1 MKLLKFTAAQIK
13 DLQKQF
19 PLGADIDKQKVIV
32 KVFDP
37 CGSWTWYIMNQD
49 PNDPN
54 YLWGIVK
61 GFEIEQGSISL
72 SELQATRR
80 PVKLGGMTI
89 GKIPLERDLHF
100 HPMNAKELWEKL
112 QRGEHV

>member
-1 MKLLKFTAAQIK
+1 MKLLNFTAAQTK
-13 DLQKQF
+13 ALQKQF
-19 PLGADIDKQKVIV
+19 PLGADFEKQKVIA

-49 PNDPN
+49 PNDPD

-61 GFEIEQGSISL
+61 GFEIETGSISF

-80 PVKLGGMTI
+80 PVKMGGV
-89 GKIPLERDLHF
+89 IPLERDLHF
-100 HPMNAKELWEKL
+100 KPMNAKELWEKL